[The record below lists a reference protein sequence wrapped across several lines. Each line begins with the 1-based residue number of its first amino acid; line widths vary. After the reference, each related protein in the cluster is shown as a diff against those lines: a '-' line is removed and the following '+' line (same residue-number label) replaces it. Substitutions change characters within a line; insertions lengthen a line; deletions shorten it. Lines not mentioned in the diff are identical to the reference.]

1 MQPASHSLA
10 SHFLVVL
17 PGGREVCEP
26 AAWEGLQLPGRICL
40 FRPPGVIGALQA
52 GLGLDV

>member
-1 MQPASHSLA
+1 MQPTSHSLA
-10 SHFLVVL
+10 SHFLEGRRCVSRL
-17 PGGREVCEP
+17 PGN
-26 AAWEGLQLPGRICL
+26 GLQLPGRICL